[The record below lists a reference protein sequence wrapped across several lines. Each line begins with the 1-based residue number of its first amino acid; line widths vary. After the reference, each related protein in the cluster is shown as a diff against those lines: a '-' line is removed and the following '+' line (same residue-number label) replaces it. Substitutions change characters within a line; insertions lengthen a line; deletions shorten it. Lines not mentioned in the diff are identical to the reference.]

1 MRRKQQGS
9 CVGNISTQ
17 LSLSFV
23 ICLKC
28 DEKMNFWINE
38 EIDELQRLN
47 LKNDYARIK
56 KVNDL

>member
-1 MRRKQQGS
+1 MQRKQQGS

-17 LSLSFV
+17 LSLGFV

-56 KVNDL
+56 KG